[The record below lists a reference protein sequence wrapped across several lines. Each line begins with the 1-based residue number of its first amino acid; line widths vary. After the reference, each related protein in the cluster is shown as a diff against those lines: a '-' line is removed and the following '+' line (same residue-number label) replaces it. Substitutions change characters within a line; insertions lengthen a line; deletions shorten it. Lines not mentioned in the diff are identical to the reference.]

1 MKTSVAMINIGI
13 EGRDKLGCD
22 ITTYHPMPNYQYDCT
37 DPRPPICLTNSENNH
52 FSAFCLG

>member
-1 MKTSVAMINIGI
+1 MINIGI